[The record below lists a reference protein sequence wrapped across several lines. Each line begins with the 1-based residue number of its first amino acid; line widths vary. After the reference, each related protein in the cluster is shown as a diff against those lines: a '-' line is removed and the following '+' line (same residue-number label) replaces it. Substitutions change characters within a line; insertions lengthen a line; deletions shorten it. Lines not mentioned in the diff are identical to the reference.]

1 MTIQQFT
8 EGSFDEQ
15 KVDRHEVRQVLRGVR
30 QLTPEEWAEMRRKRS
45 QERTQNEATHKH
57 SPERTVGHG

>member
-15 KVDRHEVRQVLRGVR
+15 KVNRHEVRQVLRGVC
-30 QLTPEEWAEMRRKRS
+30 QLTPEEWAEARRKRA
-45 QERTQNEATHKH
+45 QEHAKGKVTPREL
-57 SPERTVGHG
+57 SERTVQP